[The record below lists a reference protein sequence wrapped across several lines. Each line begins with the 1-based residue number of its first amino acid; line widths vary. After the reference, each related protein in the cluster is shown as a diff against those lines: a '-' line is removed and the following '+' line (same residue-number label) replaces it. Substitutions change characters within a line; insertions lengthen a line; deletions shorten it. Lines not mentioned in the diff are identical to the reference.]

1 VKGTKAVVVNLRQ
14 LRLLL
19 IAIPLL
25 LIFGLM
31 QRHILSEM
39 EPEPSLPE
47 PDKLYGQFLDW
58 EEVRQYFNKY
68 SSATVVDLDTGLQFN
83 VQRRGGSSHA
93 DVQPLT
99 AEDTAV
105 MKTIYD
111 GKWSWKRRAVILV
124 LENGMRIAGSMN
136 GMPHG
141 QGAIAGNK
149 FQGHF
154 CIHFRDSKTHGSR
167 QVDLAH
173 QMMVWKAAD
182 AIESQIKELG
192 PKDTIRLFFT
202 AIDQDELKLAGQLLD
217 GKAGTT
223 AILELFK
230 DYDYVRT
237 YEFNQLN
244 EETFEVGVLL
254 GYDNGRKQLRK
265 SIPIKLI
272 KRNSG
277 WKVDLDS
284 VIVLLPPPGS
294 PAELLSGPGG
304 EKP

>member
-1 VKGTKAVVVNLRQ
+1 MKGMKAVVVNLRQ

-19 IAIPLL
+19 IVVPLL
-25 LIFGLM
+25 LIFIFM
-31 QRHILSEM
+31 QKHTLPEM
-39 EPEPSLPE
+39 ETEPSLPQPKE
-47 PDKLYGQFLDW
+47 FYGQFLAW
-58 EEVRQYFNKY
+58 EEARQHFNKY
-68 SSATVVDLDTGLQFN
+68 SSATVIDLNTGLQFN

-99 AEDTAV
+99 AEDTAT
-105 MKTIYD
+105 MKAIYN

-141 QGAIAGNK
+141 QGAIAGNR

-173 QMMVWKAAD
+173 QMMVWKAANVVK
-182 AIESQIKELG
+182 SQIKAMG
-192 PKDTIRLFFT
+192 PEDSIRLFFT
-202 AIDQDELKLAGQLLD
+202 AIDQDEPKLAGRLLN

-223 AILELFK
+223 AILELFQ

-237 YEFNQLN
+237 YEINRLS

-254 GYDNGRKQLRK
+254 GYDSGRKQLRK
-265 SIPIKLI
+265 SIPLKLI

-277 WKVDLDS
+277 WKIEMDS
-284 VIVLLPPPGS
+284 VIVLLQQPGS
-294 PAELLSGPGG
+294 TANKE
-304 EKP
+304 